1 MCGITPPHFID
12 KPHVIDETGEVNMLR
27 AILVRR
33 LDFNRFSK
41 QFLNRNTLVFRL
53 PAHDGA
59 PPVLIQFLHDLDR
72 GQ

>member
-1 MCGITPPHFID
+1 
-12 KPHVIDETGEVNMLR
+12 MLR